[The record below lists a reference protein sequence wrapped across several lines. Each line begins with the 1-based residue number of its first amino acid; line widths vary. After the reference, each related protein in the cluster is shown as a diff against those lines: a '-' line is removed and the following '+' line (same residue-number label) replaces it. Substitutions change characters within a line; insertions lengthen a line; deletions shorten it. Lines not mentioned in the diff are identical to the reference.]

1 MKKREAPGFNFDEKL
16 LLHFPIPQNN
26 ITQVEL
32 LKEIH
37 KSEVLKEILEQR
49 RNKINWLLAFQLDY
63 ELLDEWL
70 VLQEEI
76 QKISIRIDEIRAKV
90 ILQ

>member
-1 MKKREAPGFNFDEKL
+1 
-16 LLHFPIPQNN
+16 
-26 ITQVEL
+26 
-32 LKEIH
+32 
-37 KSEVLKEILEQR
+37 
-49 RNKINWLLAFQLDY
+49 
-63 ELLDEWL
+63 LLDEWL